1 MKIVLDFDDT
11 IFNTYQLMQEVLAVF
26 NNLGFQEEQFWNA
39 YKECKKR
46 AGDFDKEIL
55 INLLSEL
62 KSFNKEKVGAEIDS
76 IISRSRNFVYSD
88 FFDFVS
94 GFDKKDLILLSFGT
108 TDFQR
113 TKIENSGIV
122 SYFEKVIITSNDKT
136 IDLEGIFKKSANEK
150 IFFIEDKGGQ
160 IDKVKKKLPQI
171 IAMKMERPQGG
182 HINTESKLADHIVKD
197 LNEARDIIK
206 LLAPFS

>member
-11 IFNTYQLMQEVLAVF
+11 IFNTHQLMQESLAVF
-26 NNLGFQEEQFWNA
+26 RSLGFQEEQFWHA
-39 YKECKKR
+39 YQKCKEKV
-46 AGDFDKEIL
+46 GDFDKEIL

-62 KSFNKEKVGAEIDS
+62 KSFDKKKVNTEIDS
-76 IISRSRNFVYSD
+76 IISKSRNFVYPD

-108 TDFQR
+108 TDFQSI
-113 TKIENSGIV
+113 KIKNSGIV
-122 SYFEKVIITSNDKT
+122 SYFEEAIITSNDKA
-136 IDLEGIFKKSANEK
+136 IDLEKIYNKDKKKK
-150 IFFIEDKGGQ
+150 IFFIEDKGEQ
-160 IDKVKKKLPQI
+160 IDKVKEKLPQI

-182 HINTESKLADHIVKD
+182 HINTESKLTDYVVKN
-197 LNEARDIIK
+197 LSESKNIIK